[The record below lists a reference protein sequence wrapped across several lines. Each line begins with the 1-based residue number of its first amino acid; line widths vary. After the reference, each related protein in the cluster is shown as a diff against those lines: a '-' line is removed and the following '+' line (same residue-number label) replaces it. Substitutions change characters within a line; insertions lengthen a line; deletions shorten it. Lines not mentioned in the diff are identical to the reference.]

1 MFNLK
6 KVNMSIKTLK
16 KYDKS
21 RLNGVLIRQVNI
33 LSDDTVKIISEN
45 GEVLEDWVE
54 GANEFDFSADYILCE
69 LQNRTELKVSKY

>member
-1 MFNLK
+1 MK
-6 KVNMSIKTLK
+6 IKTLD

-21 RLNGVLIRQVNI
+21 RSNGVLIRQVNI
-33 LSDDTVKIISEN
+33 LSDDTIKIVAEN

-54 GANEFDFSADYILCE
+54 GAYEFDFTADYILCE

>member
-1 MFNLK
+1 MT
-6 KVNMSIKTLK
+6 IKTLE
-16 KYDKS
+16 KYDRS

-45 GEVLEDWVE
+45 GGVLEDWVE

-69 LQNRTELKVSKY
+69 LQNRTELNVSKY

>member
-1 MFNLK
+1 MT
-6 KVNMSIKTLK
+6 IKTLE
-16 KYDKS
+16 KYDRS

-69 LQNRTELKVSKY
+69 LQNRTELNVSKY

>member
-1 MFNLK
+1 MT
-6 KVNMSIKTLK
+6 IKTLK
-16 KYDKS
+16 KYDRS

-33 LSDDTVKIISEN
+33 LSDDTVKIVSEN
-45 GEVLEDWVE
+45 GEVLEGWVE